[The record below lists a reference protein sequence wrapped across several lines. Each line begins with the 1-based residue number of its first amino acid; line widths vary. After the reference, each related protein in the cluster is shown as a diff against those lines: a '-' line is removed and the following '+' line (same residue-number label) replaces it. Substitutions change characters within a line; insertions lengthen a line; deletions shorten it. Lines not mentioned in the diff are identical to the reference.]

1 MAVFSPSG
9 VISRRR
15 SERSSLYRI
24 AWAAVIFELALGLSL
39 PQTGFAQVGRRP
51 APDKGPRA
59 LGLLE
64 LPAKGKAHLIPIAI
78 MIDGEFYDASAYK
91 AAPVP
96 MALEA
101 GTVYEAE
108 RTGVSLG
115 LFTVTAALESND
127 KNWMAEGTWQSAEA
141 IQAKAA
147 KKPAP
152 SKPRG
157 LDEDEGPPKLRR
169 AAPAPQ
175 STPDASAPQ
184 KTASPAAS
192 QNQSASQNQPA
203 PQPTPPATA
212 AQTSPQQNASSS
224 SSAPAVSNSGA
235 QAGVASGA
243 PPPSESKDDD
253 KNRPMLHRGKPSAAE
268 LKKEAEAEDSSA
280 PSASAASAA
289 SRTATQAASNSP
301 GAAPDAIQIIPA
313 ISDAHSPE
321 ARPYTYILKPDE
333 EQHLRQ
339 KILALAAVEVRARDE
354 KLASATTG
362 AGQPGAHPTRAA
374 GKNNAAK
381 PPGPAFPDMQFEDV
395 QLRVFDL
402 FSSNEPELV
411 LMAKARMPRS
421 KESAAPERQYLVTV
435 VAHEDIYGDLHKALA
450 NVTDTQHLDV
460 IPRLDLID
468 AVDADGDGRG
478 ELLFRQVSDAGSA
491 YVIYRVIGDQLWA
504 LFQGTPQ

>member
-1 MAVFSPSG
+1 M
-9 VISRRR
+9 ILRRR
-15 SERSSLYRI
+15 AGQRSSLYRI
-24 AWAAVIFELALGLSL
+24 LWAAVTCVFGLLL
-39 PQTGFAQVGRRP
+39 PPAGSAQVGRRQT
-51 APDKGPRA
+51 PDKGPRA

-96 MALEA
+96 MALYA

-115 LFTVTAALESND
+115 LFTITAALESEN
-127 KNWMAEGTWQSAEA
+127 KNWMAEGTWQSAES

-147 KKPAP
+147 KKPPP

-157 LDEDEGPPKLRR
+157 WDEDEGPPKLRR
-169 AAPAPQ
+169 AAPEAQ
-175 STPDASAPQ
+175 STPNASASQKTAAPSAPQ
-184 KTASPAAS
+184 AQSAPQQASPAA
-192 QNQSASQNQPA
+192 A
-203 PQPTPPATA
+203 PPS
-212 AQTSPQQNASSS
+212 QTSPQQNASSS
-224 SSAPAVSNSGA
+224 SAAPAASNTGA
-235 QAGVASGA
+235 ATTVASSA
-243 PPPSESKDDD
+243 PPPTENKEED

-268 LKKEAEAEDSSA
+268 LKKESEAEDSSA
-280 PSASAASAA
+280 AQVPSASAASASSRAAAQVA
-289 SRTATQAASNSP
+289 SSPLGPAT
-301 GAAPDAIQIIPA
+301 DAIQIIPA
-313 ISDAHSPE
+313 VSDSHGPE

-339 KILALAAVEVRARDE
+339 KILSLAAVEVRARDE
-354 KLASATTG
+354 KLAAATTG
-362 AGQPGAHPTRAA
+362 AEQPAAHPAKPT
-374 GKNNAAK
+374 GKNKTAK
-381 PPGPAFPDMQFEDV
+381 PPEPAFEDV

-402 FSSNEPELV
+402 FSNNEPELV
-411 LMAKARMPRS
+411 LMAKARMPQP
-421 KESAAPERQYLVTV
+421 KESAVPERQYLVTV

-460 IPRLDLID
+460 IPRLDLND

-478 ELLFRQVSDAGSA
+478 ELLFRQVSDAGTA